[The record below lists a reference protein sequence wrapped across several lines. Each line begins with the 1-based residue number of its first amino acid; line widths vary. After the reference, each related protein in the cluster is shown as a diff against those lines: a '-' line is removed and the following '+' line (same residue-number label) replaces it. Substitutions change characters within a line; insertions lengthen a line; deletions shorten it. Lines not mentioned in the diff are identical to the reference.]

1 MFDDNDFK
9 ESLDE
14 IVDQLII
21 FTDSF
26 HAYLFF
32 FFYLS
37 NVIMLYIDML
47 RVTALRSVGRQVSK
61 YR

>member
-1 MFDDNDFK
+1 MFDEDDFW

-14 IVDQLII
+14 IVDQFII
-21 FTDSF
+21 LTDSF

-37 NVIMLYIDML
+37 DVMMLYIDML
-47 RVTALRSVGRQVSK
+47 RSTMKFDVSD
-61 YR
+61 